1 MSAAERAERR
11 KELAKIH
18 LGARQLGLADGAYR
32 DLLEAVGGQRS
43 AKDLDAAGRRRA
55 LAQLRSLGADFRP
68 PPRDED
74 APPVREA
81 AEAGAGEAEAS
92 ATAPLQRKIRALLGT
107 RPEAYAEAILQR
119 QTGHPHRTPLAWASA
134 AQLRKVVAALT
145 YDRQRRE
152 RKRSA

>member
-55 LAQLRSLGADFRP
+55 LAHLRSLGADFRP

-74 APPVREA
+74 APPVRQA
-81 AEAGAGEAEAS
+81 AGTGAAGAS